1 MYKKKG
7 EINVKRRAL
16 SLVLALVMAV
26 GMLLTCAHAEDSAVD
41 ASRFIDVKMD
51 VNEDFL
57 IVAGKPHIGGVSL
70 SCTNYTYN
78 GSARKPTVTVFK
90 GACNP
95 TLLWETLIEGEDYTV
110 SYSNHI
116 NAGTA
121 TVTITGI
128 GKYSDDKVNET
139 FTIAKA
145 KNAISAASRKTA
157 CSDKE
162 QRFFLSAKA
171 KGGAA
176 LSYRSNNK
184 KIKVNDAG
192 QVTISKGY
200 VGSASIVISAK
211 ATTNYEAATKPIAI
225 TVNPKQVAWNGVTS
239 PQKKYLKANWKKVA
253 GCSGYQMQIS
263 LKSNFAGAKAKNISK
278 AKTTYTVSGFPSKKT
293 YYVRV
298 RAYQKVG
305 SKTYYGSWSKAKSVK
320 VK

>member
-1 MYKKKG
+1 M
-7 EINVKRRAL
+7 KRRAL

-26 GMLLTCAHAEDSAVD
+26 GMLLTCAHAEDSAGNLGD
-41 ASRFIDVKMD
+41 YGDYIDGVVVGDIDWVM
-51 VNEDFL
+51 
-57 IVAGKPHIGGVSL
+57 AGKPHIGGVSL

-90 GACNP
+90 GTCSP
-95 TLLWETLIEGEDYTV
+95 TLPFEDTDREKLIEGEDYTV

-121 TVTITGI
+121 TVTITGV
-128 GKYSDDKVNET
+128 GKYSDNKVNKT

-145 KNAISAASRKTA
+145 KNVISAASRKTA
-157 CSDKE
+157 CADQE
-162 QRFFLSAKA
+162 QCFFLSAKA

-176 LSYRSNNK
+176 LSYRSDNS
-184 KIKVNDAG
+184 KIKVNADG
-192 QVTISKGY
+192 KVTISKGY

-211 ATTNYEAATKPIAI
+211 ATVNYKAATKPIAI
-225 TVNPKQVAWNGVTS
+225 TVNPKQVACNGVTS
-239 PQKKYLKANWKKVA
+239 PQKKYLKVDWKNVV

-263 LKSNFAGAKAKNISK
+263 PKSNFDGAKAKNISK
-278 AKTTYTVSGFPSKKT
+278 AKTTYTVSGFQSKKK

-305 SKTYYGSWSKAKSVK
+305 GKTYYGNWSKEKSVK